1 MTQEPIIYRKTLG
14 TTRYRILFPNG
25 TSSEIDPYFVD
36 KYCPN
41 KEDMR
46 TPFTGYRIVAI
57 NESEEGDYCQ
67 GAN

>member
-14 TTRYRILFPNG
+14 TARYRVLFPNG

-57 NESEEGDYCQ
+57 NENEEDYCQ

>member
-1 MTQEPIIYRKTLG
+1 MTQEPIIYRKSIG
-14 TTRYRILFPNG
+14 TARYRVIFPNG

-46 TPFTGYRIVAI
+46 TPFTGYRIVRM
-57 NESEEGDYCQ
+57 NDEEF
-67 GAN
+67 